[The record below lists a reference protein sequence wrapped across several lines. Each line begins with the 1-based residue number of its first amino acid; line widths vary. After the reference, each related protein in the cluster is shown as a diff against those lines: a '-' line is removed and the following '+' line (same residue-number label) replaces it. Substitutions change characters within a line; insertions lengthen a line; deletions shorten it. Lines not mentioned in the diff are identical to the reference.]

1 MEMMIKT
8 FKKAVIVEQTTHFTI
23 NKAIYIGCTSIC
35 YCDND
40 TRADMVEKALNYWR
54 KSEEGIAYYNK
65 LLNSSD
71 EIKYKSC
78 N

>member
-1 MEMMIKT
+1 MKT
-8 FKKAVIVEQTTHFTI
+8 FSKAVTVEQTTHFSIT
-23 NKAIYIGCTSIC
+23 KAIRMGSTSIC

-40 TRADMVEKALNYWR
+40 IRADMVEKALNHWR

-71 EIKYKSC
+71 ETKYKSC